1 MGAGAGRTAQ
11 RDVSGEGVEQLRRR
25 VAPEQLPGGQ
35 GGRGAIRAQ
44 AKRAAERILA
54 GDQTTRSAPA
64 FEGEAST
71 LGGADGHMAARLPLL
86 LLLCALL
93 PRGPAH
99 AWYKQAAS
107 PGYRS
112 VGRASGL
119 LAGLRRSPFVRRAAD
134 EEPSPSRLAET
145 RAPPFSLK
153 TTVGV
158 LPDMMRRWPKRSKVQ
173 LGARQRVTREGSVRA
188 SGRLSVCFAING
200 QPAPAGRAHPT
211 PFRALRPSD
220 RTQTAVSRVR
230 VRRVEE
236 LKKQGGR
243 EGRGGLSKI
252 LQQKRLAGGT
262 KADVISTK
270 RTRAAFSSRPSAPRP
285 CGAV

>member
-1 MGAGAGRTAQ
+1 MTANWGGGGGGSHRTTGRAAFA
-11 RDVSGEGVEQLRRR
+11 VSGEGVEQLRRR

-188 SGRLSVCFAING
+188 S
-200 QPAPAGRAHPT
+200 
-211 PFRALRPSD
+211 
-220 RTQTAVSRVR
+220 
-230 VRRVEE
+230 E
-236 LKKQGGR
+236 
-243 EGRGGLSKI
+243 
-252 LQQKRLAGGT
+252 
-262 KADVISTK
+262 
-270 RTRAAFSSRPSAPRP
+270 RAAVGLLCDQRATCSGWPGPSHAFP
-285 CGAV
+285 CPPSE